1 MLSKHISLHTDSAL
15 NCFFPPS
22 LSLLLDDD
30 DDDDN
35 KTSDAME
42 TVSQADAV
50 LLEEAEVKTAVNA
63 DPAHEKKSVRGRRAK
78 TVESKAAEDKQEEP
92 VIPAPSRGRRKKTEA
107 TAPPAVRQTR
117 GRNAK
122 TAVELSAEENH
133 LPSPK
138 VAPKPKRGRS
148 AQQSSDEPEVAA
160 EAERVQS
167 HPLDVE
173 EKANESAVPKRGR
186 RAKQPK
192 KSQQR
197 NATEDVPQDTPG
209 ITL

>member
-1 MLSKHISLHTDSAL
+1 
-15 NCFFPPS
+15 
-22 LSLLLDDD
+22 
-30 DDDDN
+30 
-35 KTSDAME
+35 ME

-78 TVESKAAEDKQEEP
+78 TVEFKAVQDKQEAPDSEP
-92 VIPAPSRGRRKKTEA
+92 VISAPSRGRRGKKTEA
-107 TAPPAVRQTR
+107 TAPPAVRQTTR

-122 TAVELSAEENH
+122 TAESADVELSAEENH

-167 HPLDVE
+167 QPLDVE

>member
-1 MLSKHISLHTDSAL
+1 
-15 NCFFPPS
+15 
-22 LSLLLDDD
+22 
-30 DDDDN
+30 
-35 KTSDAME
+35 ME
-42 TVSQADAV
+42 MVSQADAV

-92 VIPAPSRGRRKKTEA
+92 VIPAPSRGRRGKKTEA
-107 TAPPAVRQTR
+107 TAPPAVRQTTR
-117 GRNAK
+117 GRNVK

-167 HPLDVE
+167 QPLDVE

-197 NATEDVPQDTPG
+197 NATEDAPQDTPG